1 MTEEQSQAL
10 IGEGPVPLSSDSWD
24 FDPDEDLPN
33 EPYRGG
39 RRAYSPRRWLPV
51 VVGLVVL
58 VMTATGIAWLPIS
71 GHAGRDQPAT
81 AAGDERSPTADPS
94 DASVGSPTS
103 VVPSASVHTQAGAA
117 ATTTTKT
124 TVPFPTL
131 VYEAEAGM
139 PDVKLSSAH
148 VVAQAGASGGKV
160 VAFTATSGG
169 EIQFRRIDVPSA
181 GTYRFAVHYA
191 PGNAARK
198 GLLAVDNATP
208 LTIAFASGDACCL
221 VSTVD
226 TPLSPGTHTATL
238 TLSAGDNNPPA
249 IDVVVISRP

>member
-1 MTEEQSQAL
+1 
-10 IGEGPVPLSSDSWD
+10 
-24 FDPDEDLPN
+24 
-33 EPYRGG
+33 
-39 RRAYSPRRWLPV
+39 
-51 VVGLVVL
+51 
-58 VMTATGIAWLPIS
+58 
-71 GHAGRDQPAT
+71 
-81 AAGDERSPTADPS
+81 
-94 DASVGSPTS
+94 
-103 VVPSASVHTQAGAA
+103 
-117 ATTTTKT
+117 
-124 TVPFPTL
+124 
-131 VYEAEAGM
+131 M

-148 VVAQAGASGGKV
+148 VVAQTGASGGKV

-191 PGNAARK
+191 PGNAARN

-208 LTIAFASGDACCL
+208 LTIAFASGAACCL

-238 TLSAGDNNPPA
+238 TLSAGDNNLPA